1 MIAEVAATGLSIGL
15 VATFAPTL
23 ESMPA
28 EFPAS
33 CALETALAQGAL
45 PALERGD
52 VPGHDQ
58 AIADAA
64 ARLVARG
71 CEAIALAQFS
81 MARSRASVE
90 ARCGC
95 PVYTTVDSA
104 VRELRARLGRGG
116 AGRDRPN
123 IRA

>member
-1 MIAEVAATGLSIGL
+1 
-15 VATFAPTL
+15 
-23 ESMPA
+23 MPP

-33 CALETALAQGAL
+33 CQVETALAQGAL
-45 PALERGD
+45 AALERGD
-52 VPGHDQ
+52 ASGHDQ

-81 MARSRASVE
+81 MARARASVE

-95 PVYTTVDSA
+95 PVLTTVDSA
-104 VRELRARLGRGG
+104 VRALRARLDAAG
-116 AGRDRPN
+116 AFDAPPG
-123 IRA
+123 IRV